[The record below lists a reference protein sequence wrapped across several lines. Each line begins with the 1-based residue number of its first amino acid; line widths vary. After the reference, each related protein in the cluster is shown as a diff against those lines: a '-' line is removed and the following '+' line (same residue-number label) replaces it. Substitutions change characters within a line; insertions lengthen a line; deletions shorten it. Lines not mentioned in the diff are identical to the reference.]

1 MMYDGAHVLD
11 VGSGSGY
18 LTACM
23 AMLVTVW
30 FDRHYFYI
38 CHMVIQSNCAG
49 LYAPLKANETSLLS
63 FLLLPFLLIYIR
75 SLRLQRVTLCVS
87 CYVSVCCKVQFRN
100 TRFITRLYICVYQ
113 SLFLQ
118 SLTLLANNFY
128 GANSRYVPHITTPFS
143 AFLKITPAV
152 SVDTVMYFPYSR
164 PVRPSYL
171 ALCVGRRVIL
181 YIINQF

>member
-1 MMYDGAHVLD
+1 
-11 VGSGSGY
+11 
-18 LTACM
+18 
-23 AMLVTVW
+23 
-30 FDRHYFYI
+30 
-38 CHMVIQSNCAG
+38 MVIQSNCAG

-87 CYVSVCCKVQFRN
+87 CYVSVYCKVQLRN